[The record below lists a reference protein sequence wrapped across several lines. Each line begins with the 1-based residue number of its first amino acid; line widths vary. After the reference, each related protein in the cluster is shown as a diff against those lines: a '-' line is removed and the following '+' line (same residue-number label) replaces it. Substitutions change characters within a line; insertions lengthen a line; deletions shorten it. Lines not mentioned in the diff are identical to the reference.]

1 MVPDSIVKPDTERL
15 VELLSFSTALTDGV
29 MDKLNQGFPI
39 EWLV

>member
-1 MVPDSIVKPDTERL
+1 MAPDSMPDTL

-29 MDKLNQGFPI
+29 LDKLNQGFPV